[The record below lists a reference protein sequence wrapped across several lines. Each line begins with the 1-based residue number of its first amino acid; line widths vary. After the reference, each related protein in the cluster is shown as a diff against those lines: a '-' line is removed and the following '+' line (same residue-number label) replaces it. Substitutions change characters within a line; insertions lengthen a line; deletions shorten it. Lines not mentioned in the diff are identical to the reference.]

1 MKTTDAIEYQDRLN
15 RELEQKR
22 QEVRARE
29 FAQLERTTTTRHN
42 RIPNMTDAYAQVC
55 AKNYQPTQQEI
66 EFRRFTSGV
75 VLDNS
80 KGN

>member
-29 FAQLERTTTTRHN
+29 FAQLERTTTTRHDPFVDM
-42 RIPNMTDAYAQVC
+42 RDALAQVR
-55 AKNYQPTQQEI
+55 AKNHQPTQQEV
-66 EFRRFTSGV
+66 EFRRFTSGGFI
-75 VLDNS
+75 DNA
-80 KGN
+80 KGH